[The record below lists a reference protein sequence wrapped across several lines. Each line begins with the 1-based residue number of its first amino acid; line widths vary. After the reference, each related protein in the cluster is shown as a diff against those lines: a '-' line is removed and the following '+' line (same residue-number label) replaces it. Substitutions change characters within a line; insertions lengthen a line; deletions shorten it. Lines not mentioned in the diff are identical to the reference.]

1 MRRYSEEFKEAAVQK
16 MMPPNPVS
24 ISQLVQETGV
34 SDVTLYKW
42 RKQYRERGFAVPA
55 DDTNP
60 DNWKPE
66 DKLAVVIETAAMNEA
81 ELGAYCR
88 SKGLYPEQVQRWK
101 RSALMG
107 YQRNDQVD
115 QALSKNRK
123 GDKREIKSLKSELLR
138 KEKALAETAALLVL
152 SKKSPCHLG
161 GARGRLISSEDRQM
175 AISLIDAAVTQGA
188 RQVPACSILGIS
200 VRTLQRWNNS
210 DLEDKR
216 KAVNKAPI
224 NRLSEEERE
233 QVLETCNR
241 EAYRSLSPKQIVPA
255 LADNG
260 IYLASESTFYRV
272 LREKDLM
279 HSRGRMAKPSQHNKP
294 KELVADGPGQVWSWD
309 ITYLAAGIRGTFFYL
324 YLFMDIYSRKITGW
338 EVYEY
343 ESAELAADLLRKARL
358 SENIPVGQELTVHSD
373 NGGPMKGASM
383 LAIMQK
389 LGVVPSFSRPAVSN
403 DNPYSESLFK
413 TMKYTPA
420 YPDRPFE
427 SVTVA
432 REWINTFV
440 RWYNGTHR
448 HSGLKYVTPEQR
460 HRGQDTALL
469 EARSQLYLKARER
482 HPERWSGDIRN
493 WKPVSTVTLNPSS
506 AQTNGERVKQAA

>member
-1 MRRYSEEFKEAAVQK
+1 
-16 MMPPNPVS
+16 
-24 ISQLVQETGV
+24 
-34 SDVTLYKW
+34 
-42 RKQYRERGFAVPA
+42 
-55 DDTNP
+55 
-60 DNWKPE
+60 
-66 DKLAVVIETAAMNEA
+66 
-81 ELGAYCR
+81 
-88 SKGLYPEQVQRWK
+88 
-101 RSALMG
+101 
-107 YQRNDQVD
+107 
-115 QALSKNRK
+115 
-123 GDKREIKSLKSELLR
+123 
-138 KEKALAETAALLVL
+138 
-152 SKKSPCHLG
+152 
-161 GARGRLISSEDRQM
+161 M
-175 AISLIDAAVTQGA
+175 AISLIDEAVARGA
-188 RQVPACSILGIS
+188 RQAPACDVLGLS
-200 VRTLQRWNNS
+200 TRTLQRWKIS
-210 DLEDKR
+210 GLDDER
-216 KAVNKAPI
+216 KMVDRTPA
-224 NRLSEEERE
+224 NRLSEDERA
-233 QVLETCNR
+233 QILETCNS

-272 LREKDLM
+272 LREKDQM
-279 HSRGRMAKPSQHNKP
+279 HSRGRMAKPTQHNKP
-294 KELVADGPGQVWSWD
+294 RELVADGPGQVWSWD

-358 SENIPVGQELTVHSD
+358 SENIPVGQELIVHSD

-383 LAIMQK
+383 LATMQK

-403 DNPYSESLFK
+403 DNPFSESLFK

-427 SVTVA
+427 SVSTA
-432 REWINTFV
+432 REWVKMFV
-440 RWYNGTHR
+440 RWYNSTHR

-493 WKPVSTVTLNPSS
+493 WKPVPAVTLNPSS
-506 AQTNGERVKQAA
+506 VENQREEIKQAA